1 MSPKFKFHVFA
12 LILGLCILFSL
23 AAVGQAAGTAAG
35 GAAGSSAPP
44 SAGIKIGIVSIQDA
58 IMGTNEGKKE
68 LDALQARFGP
78 RQNELKAQSDELD
91 KLKADLQ
98 VKGDKLS
105 DDERNNRIKVATDK
119 QKVLQRNG
127 EDFQAEVQQAEQEVL
142 NRLGKKMIEVMDKY
156 GKDNNFSV
164 ILDVSNPQTP
174 VLWASPATNITKE
187 LVDAYNAA
195 SPVAAP
201 AARPAGSTGAA
212 PGRPAGTTTRP
223 PANTTGTTPKRPQ

>member
-1 MSPKFKFHVFA
+1 MSRKSNIQIFA
-12 LILGLCILFSL
+12 LCLGLCILFSVV
-23 AAVGQAAGTAAG
+23 AVGQVSGTAAG
-35 GAAGSSAPP
+35 SASGSSAAPAA
-44 SAGIKIGIVSIQDA
+44 AGVKIGIVSIQDA

-68 LDALQARFGP
+68 LDAMQARFGP
-78 RQNELKAQSDELD
+78 RQNELKAQNDELE

-105 DDERNNRIKVATDK
+105 EEERNNRVKVATEK
-119 QKVLQRNG
+119 QKSLQRNG

-142 NRLGKKMIEVMDKY
+142 SRLGKKMLDVMDKY
-156 GKDNNFSV
+156 AKDNSYAV

-201 AARPAGSTGAA
+201 PATRPTGAG
-212 PGRPAGTTTRP
+212 PSVNRPAGTTPRP
-223 PANTTGTTPKRPQ
+223 PAGGTTTPKKP